1 MYSESASHVECILK
15 HRPEDFIVEEIDSLG
30 NVVTIDRDY
39 SYSDGNGDFLH
50 LVMKKKGVD
59 TISAVMQI
67 CSKLRVPDGRV
78 NYAGVKDKDAVTAQ
92 RISIYRMNR
101 ESVLNIH
108 MKDITISPIGRG
120 KKVFLGDLWGNRFT
134 ICVRNI
140 DLPREKITEHIES
153 NRLRLSSGFP
163 NFFGE
168 QRFGV
173 VRPVTYDVGFELI
186 RGNIRGAV
194 EAYIS
199 KVFPS
204 ENRDVSKIRKIAA
217 LDRKK
222 GLELFP
228 KSYMYERKILLYL
241 IEHQDDYYGAFRGLP
256 VGLQKMFVNAVQSK
270 IFNEVLE
277 MIIDDGFFEDD
288 LMIPIVGYRYGS
300 RINESAVDKYVDGVL
315 KKLKIKPEIFRIKEL
330 DYLSSEGGYRKAFEM
345 FNDFSVLSI
354 EKDELLPGNKAVI
367 RFSLPK
373 GCYATVFLREFFDF
387 GERLR

>member
-1 MYSESASHVECILK
+1 MYSKGSSYLKGILK
-15 HRPEDFIVEEIDSLG
+15 HRPEDFIVEEIDLLG
-30 NVVTIDRDY
+30 NAVDLDRDY
-39 SYSDGNGDFLH
+39 SYADGNGDFLH
-50 LVMKKKGVD
+50 LVMKKRGVD

-92 RISIYRMNR
+92 RISIYRMGR
-101 ESVLNIH
+101 DRVFDIR
-108 MKDITISPIGRG
+108 MKDIALFPTGRG
-120 KKVFLGDLWGNRFT
+120 KKIFLGDLRGNRFT

-140 DLPREKITEHIES
+140 DLPREKIADHIER

-168 QRFGV
+168 QRFGSM
-173 VRPVTYDVGFELI
+173 RPVTCYVGLELI
-186 RGNIRGAV
+186 MGNIKGAV
-194 EAYIS
+194 ETYLS

-204 ENRDVSKIRKIAA
+204 ENHEISKIRKIAVSDWKKA
-217 LDRKK
+217 L
-222 GLELFP
+222 LLFP
-228 KSYMYERKILLYL
+228 KSYLYERKILAYL
-241 IEHQDDYYGAFRGLP
+241 IEHGGDYFGAFRGLP
-256 VGLQKMFVNAVQSK
+256 VGLQKMFVNAVQSQ
-270 IFNEVLE
+270 IFNEVLK

-300 RINESAVDKYVDGVL
+300 RINESAVDKYVERVL
-315 KKLKIKPEIFRIKEL
+315 KKLKIKPEMFKMK
-330 DYLSSEGGYRKAFEM
+330 DMAYLSSEGGYRRAFEM

-373 GCYATVFLREFFDF
+373 GCYATVFISEFFDIKYP
-387 GERLR
+387 RL